1 MTLAPILPRP
11 AAHTANPDLLPLLGG
26 TPLARIRTDLPHR
39 HPGFW
44 AKLECLGAGGMKAR
58 AAVSMLTG
66 ARERGELL
74 PGAPVVESTSGTLGV
89 GLAFAGQALGHPVVL
104 VGDTELEPSM
114 RQLLRTYGA
123 ELELVDRPA
132 AEGGWQAARIAR
144 LHEVLRRTPGAY
156 WPDQYNNP
164 DSAAGYL
171 TLAAELT
178 TQLDHLDVLVCSV
191 GTGGHSAGLAGPL
204 RRRWPRLKVIG
215 VDSVGSAIFGQP
227 ARSRLMRGLGSSIHP
242 ANVAYEA
249 FDEVH
254 WVGAAEAVDACRRL
268 ARSAFVSGGWSTGAV
283 ALVAAWAAR
292 TQPGAVVATVFPD
305 GPHRYLG
312 TVYDDDFC
320 HTHGLDTCAL
330 AVRPLQIPHPHAAE
344 AAGWARC
351 ATVLAPARGGAA

>member
-66 ARERGELL
+66 ARDRGELL

-123 ELELVDRPA
+123 RLELVDRPA

-144 LHEVLRRTPGAY
+144 LREVLRRTPG
-156 WPDQYNNP
+156 PTGP
-164 DSAAGYL
+164 TS
-171 TLAAELT
+171 T
-178 TQLDHLDVLVCSV
+178 T
-191 GTGGHSAGLAGPL
+191 TPTAP
-204 RRRWPRLKVIG
+204 
-215 VDSVGSAIFGQP
+215 P
-227 ARSRLMRGLGSSIHP
+227 ATSPSPPS
-242 ANVAYEA
+242 
-249 FDEVH
+249 
-254 WVGAAEAVDACRRL
+254 
-268 ARSAFVSGGWSTGAV
+268 
-283 ALVAAWAAR
+283 
-292 TQPGAVVATVFPD
+292 
-305 GPHRYLG
+305 
-312 TVYDDDFC
+312 
-320 HTHGLDTCAL
+320 
-330 AVRPLQIPHPHAAE
+330 
-344 AAGWARC
+344 
-351 ATVLAPARGGAA
+351 